1 MIDDAND
8 SPCWEEDNGCFL
20 DALPLHLDKLSN
32 RQNNMNSHQKNI
44 LASETRKKR

>member
-1 MIDDAND
+1 MILHV
-8 SPCWEEDNGCFL
+8 ERKIMGVFL